1 MRADAARAAAMHT
14 AATGTLDALR
24 AIATAQCS
32 PRLHATHTM
41 RTHTMLAATRSHN
54 TLHYTCIFLHSAYNK
69 RVMNFLDTANTVHTP
84 CASSRFPDALR
95 ASTAFFC
102 TRNLNQERA

>member
-41 RTHTMLAATRSHN
+41 RIARCNSLAQHIA
-54 TLHYTCIFLHSAYNK
+54 LHMHISALC
-69 RVMNFLDTANTVHTP
+69 VQQACHEF
-84 CASSRFPDALR
+84 S
-95 ASTAFFC
+95 
-102 TRNLNQERA
+102 